1 MMNAIE
7 MLAQQQANE
16 ILQLE
21 IAYANL
27 YRAYER
33 GNKDEMIYAY
43 IAAGKVNNCIQ
54 GFNDRVLNETKR
66 VLCSKGI
73 IPDMQPCLISFINN
87 DTILRSNINI
97 EGCLNVLQTELRLRD
112 FYRSNNTY
120 AQRLLYRPNHTFLQN
135 EILYEY
141 NDRQLKVAD
150 LLAVT
155 KYAIS
160 VAESIEPNNK
170 IYAQANGAITVL
182 QGIDAILN
190 NKPEDKPINKML
202 HLATSFISTV
212 VKSSLKDDEA
222 KRGVIVTTT
231 MIDLAIDFFCKK

>member
-1 MMNAIE
+1 
-7 MLAQQQANE
+7 
-16 ILQLE
+16 
-21 IAYANL
+21 
-27 YRAYER
+27 
-33 GNKDEMIYAY
+33 
-43 IAAGKVNNCIQ
+43 
-54 GFNDRVLNETKR
+54 
-66 VLCSKGI
+66 
-73 IPDMQPCLISFINN
+73 MQPCLISFINN
-87 DTILRSNINI
+87 DTILRSNI

-155 KYAIS
+155 KYAIN

-170 IYAQANGAITVL
+170 VYAQANGAITVL

>member
-7 MLAQQQANE
+7 VLAQRQADE

-21 IAYANL
+21 TAYANL

-33 GNKDEMIYAY
+33 GNRDEMIYAY
-43 IAAGKVNNCIQ
+43 IAAGKVNNSIQ
-54 GFNDRVLNETKR
+54 GFNDHVLNETKR
-66 VLCSKGI
+66 VLYSKGI
-73 IPDMQPCLISFINN
+73 IPDMQSCLISLINN
-87 DTILRSNINI
+87 DTILRSNI
-97 EGCLNVLQTELRLRD
+97 EGCLNVLQAELRLRD

-120 AQRLLYRPNHTFLQN
+120 AQHLLYRPNHTFLQN

-170 IYAQANGAITVL
+170 VYAQANGAITVL

-190 NKPEDKPINKML
+190 NKQEDKPINKML
-202 HLATSFISTV
+202 HLATSFISTA
-212 VKSSLKDDEA
+212 VKSSFKNDEA

>member
-1 MMNAIE
+1 M
-7 MLAQQQANE
+7 
-16 ILQLE
+16 
-21 IAYANL
+21 
-27 YRAYER
+27 
-33 GNKDEMIYAY
+33 
-43 IAAGKVNNCIQ
+43 
-54 GFNDRVLNETKR
+54 FN
-66 VLCSKGI
+66 I
-73 IPDMQPCLISFINN
+73 IN
-87 DTILRSNINI
+87 DTILRSNI
-97 EGCLNVLQTELRLRD
+97 EGCLNVLLVELQLRD

-120 AQRLLYRPNHTFLQN
+120 AQRLLYRPSHTFLQN

-160 VAESIEPNNK
+160 IAESIEPNNK
-170 IYAQANGAITVL
+170 IYVQANGAIIVL

-202 HLATSFISTV
+202 HLVTSFISTV
-212 VKSSLKDDEA
+212 VKSSLKDNEA

-231 MIDLAIDFFCKK
+231 MIDLAIDFFCKE

>member
-1 MMNAIE
+1 MNAIE
-7 MLAQQQANE
+7 MLARQQADE

-21 IAYANL
+21 AAYANL

-43 IAAGKVNNCIQ
+43 IAAGKVNNSIQ

-87 DTILRSNINI
+87 NTILRSNI
-97 EGCLNVLQTELRLRD
+97 EGSLYVLLVELQLRD

-155 KYAIS
+155 KYAIR

-170 IYAQANGAITVL
+170 IYVQANGAITVL

-202 HLATSFISTV
+202 HLVTSFISTV
-212 VKSSLKDDEA
+212 VKSSLKDDET

-231 MIDLAIDFFCKK
+231 MIDLAIDFFCKE